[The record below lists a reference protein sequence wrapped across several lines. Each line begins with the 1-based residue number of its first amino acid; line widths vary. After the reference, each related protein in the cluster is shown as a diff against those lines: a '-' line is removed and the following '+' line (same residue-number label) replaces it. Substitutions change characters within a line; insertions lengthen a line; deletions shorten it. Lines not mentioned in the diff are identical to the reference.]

1 MLTMISD
8 VEAAAEARAPFS
20 MGACLPSFVAR
31 PAGWHEGNVAFRRP
45 RASRAATLSRRL
57 VAGASMAPGQP
68 NGGKQSHPYPY
79 PTRIA
84 VNDGAEGPHS
94 AREPEPA

>member
-31 PAGWHEGNVAFRRP
+31 PAGSHEGNVAFKRP
-45 RASRAATLSRRL
+45 RASRAAALRRRF
-57 VAGASMAPGQP
+57 VADASMALGQP
-68 NGGKQSHPYPY
+68 NAGTKQHYPY